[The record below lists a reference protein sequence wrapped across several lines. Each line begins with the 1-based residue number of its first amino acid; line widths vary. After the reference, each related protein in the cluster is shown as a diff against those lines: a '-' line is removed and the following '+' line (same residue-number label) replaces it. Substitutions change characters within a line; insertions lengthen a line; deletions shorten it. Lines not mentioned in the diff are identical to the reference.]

1 MAYKRVDN
9 KTFPFFVTVSDFT
22 NPTFLAYQSIE
33 YSDSET
39 NIIFPLLSVYIL
51 MQS

>member
-22 NPTFLAYQSIE
+22 NPTFLAYKDTTKKWNTE
-33 YSDSET
+33 E
-39 NIIFPLLSVYIL
+39 
-51 MQS
+51 